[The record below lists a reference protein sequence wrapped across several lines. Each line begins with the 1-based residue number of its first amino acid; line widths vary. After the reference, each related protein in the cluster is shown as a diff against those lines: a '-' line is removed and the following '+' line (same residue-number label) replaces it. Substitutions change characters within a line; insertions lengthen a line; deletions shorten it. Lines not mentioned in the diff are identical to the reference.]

1 MRCHRCG
8 GVMICEK
15 FYGDLEYFF
24 GWKCI
29 SCGEIV
35 DEVILENRQH
45 LQMWHGSISQNRYI
59 WGPFMRRKQR
69 WETGWPKADHSAK
82 HE

>member
-8 GVMICEK
+8 GMMIYEK
-15 FYGDLEYFF
+15 FYGHHEFFF

-35 DEVILENRQH
+35 DNVILDNRQSRVPFGPRA
-45 LQMWHGSISQNRYI
+45 QKGGS
-59 WGPFMRRKQR
+59 
-69 WETGWPKADHSAK
+69 
-82 HE
+82 